1 MKPTA
6 RNAVPR
12 ALDST
17 PATSATEPKPTTTRA
32 RAPST
37 NVSTVSTPV
46 QRSKTRTRRPS
57 SVTTRPP
64 VSASVRGGAGTVTC
78 AACISAAASVR
89 GIAELDGVSVTSLW
103 CSDWLDLRYG
113 RGYPADHCFGHAG
126 VLVLPQQRGCARDG
140 YSRRGEGG

>member
-1 MKPTA
+1 MKPAA

-12 ALDST
+12 ALDGT
-17 PATSATEPKPTTTRA
+17 PATSGTTPKPTRA
-32 RAPST
+32 TVMTPST
-37 NVSTVSTPV
+37 NVSTVRTPV
-46 QRSKTRTRRPS
+46 RRSKTRTRRPS

-64 VSASVRGGAGTVTC
+64 VSASVRGGAGAVTC
-78 AACISAAASVR
+78 AACISAASSVR

-113 RGYPADHCFGHAG
+113 RGYPAYHCFGHAG

-140 YSRRGEGG
+140 YSRRGEGV